1 MQFLPQMPPSRAL
14 IGGDWVVTQATLDV
28 ESPSNGRLIS
38 RIARCQASEVD
49 GAVRAV
55 ADAFSGRV
63 AHVLRR
69 DHRG

>member
-14 IGGDWVVTQATLDV
+14 IGGAWVVTQATLNV

-49 GAVRAV
+49 GA
-55 ADAFSGRV
+55 
-63 AHVLRR
+63 
-69 DHRG
+69 